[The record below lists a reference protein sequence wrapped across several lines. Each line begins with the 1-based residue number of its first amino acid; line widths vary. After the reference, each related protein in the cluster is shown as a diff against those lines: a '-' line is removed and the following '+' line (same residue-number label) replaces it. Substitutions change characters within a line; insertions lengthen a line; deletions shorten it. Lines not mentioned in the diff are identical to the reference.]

1 MIALIVATLL
11 LLGLI
16 ALAIDLIRW
25 WSGGGRR

>member
-1 MIALIVATLL
+1 MTLAIVTLL

-16 ALAIDLIRW
+16 AVAIDLIRW